1 MNVDSP
7 TESSSGTAINP
18 CRKRNPN
25 DVLLASLLPCDHE
38 LHGLPGFYTKDGTWT
53 LAAQRL
59 SHSGAE
65 QGRFDP
71 RYEDPAGR
79 RRGAKVPLA
88 VQPVEPHGKRRI
100 RSYSW
105 IHVTGDTTQKRAYL
119 TEGPLKGDIAS
130 YFANDALF
138 VCLGGVNAHK
148 GLRETLLSL
157 GVTEVME
164 AMDMDQFT
172 NPQVRQAIGTLRR
185 EVQSIP
191 GIRYYQC
198 TWNPRFKGVDDY
210 LLDWDKTKDGL
221 KKGYLMT
228 NVTNFQDIIGAANG
242 DKTSVLGKFLYFSL
256 ANILV
261 EKEALA
267 QLCEDLSIPYSGSKR
282 ISVSDAFRSATGDI
296 KDRITVK
303 TPGEHHIYAVYCRD
317 NAHTEDVYSRELV
330 KETLNQRTN
339 QYEKLANIFYDRRDN
354 RFGYDNIGF
363 DADIDPLNYC
373 RRAEELFELYQIC
386 ANRRQIETICLSYLR
401 MLEATKVSTTGHL
414 YLSRGSTWRKWTRF
428 ETFIEQLSDMN
439 QNDNA
444 LSVNSF
450 YIIDDAKQRDK
461 MTEEFY
467 SAVKKEI
474 ALYQE
479 KADYL
484 IQSGSRSPSVME
496 RWVNKIATLEQK
508 KQHYEEILRRELD
521 GLDDEFETLRL
532 LSQELS
538 VRANGLRFRKAA

>member
-1 MNVDSP
+1 
-7 TESSSGTAINP
+7 
-18 CRKRNPN
+18 
-25 DVLLASLLPCDHE
+25 
-38 LHGLPGFYTKDGTWT
+38 
-53 LAAQRL
+53 
-59 SHSGAE
+59 
-65 QGRFDP
+65 
-71 RYEDPAGR
+71 
-79 RRGAKVPLA
+79 
-88 VQPVEPHGKRRI
+88 
-100 RSYSW
+100 
-105 IHVTGDTTQKRAYL
+105 
-119 TEGPLKGDIAS
+119 
-130 YFANDALF
+130 
-138 VCLGGVNAHK
+138 
-148 GLRETLLSL
+148 
-157 GVTEVME
+157 
-164 AMDMDQFT
+164 
-172 NPQVRQAIGTLRR
+172 
-185 EVQSIP
+185 
-191 GIRYYQC
+191 
-198 TWNPRFKGVDDY
+198 
-210 LLDWDKTKDGL
+210 
-221 KKGYLMT
+221 MT
-228 NVTNFQDIIGAANG
+228 NITNFQDILGSANG
-242 DKTSVLGKFLYFSL
+242 DKASVLGKFLYFSL

-267 QLCEDLSIPYSGSKR
+267 QLCEDLNITYSGSKR

-303 TPGEHHIYAVYCRD
+303 NPGEHHIYAVYCRD

-354 RFGYDNIGF
+354 QFGYDNIGF

-373 RRAEELFELYQIC
+373 RRAEELFELYQVC

-401 MLEATKVSTTGHL
+401 MLEATKVSSTGHL
-414 YLSRGSTWRKWTRF
+414 YFIPRQHMEKVDTF
-428 ETFIEQLSDMN
+428 ETFIEQLSAMN
-439 QNDNA
+439 QNDNT

-538 VRANGLRFRKAA
+538 VRATGLRFRKAA